1 MCFFGET
8 MRENWWVYRKELK
21 KVSFMAAPMA
31 ASTILQYGMQIVG
44 VMMVGHLGDE
54 LLLSGVSIAS
64 SFINVTGCSVL

>member
-1 MCFFGET
+1 
-8 MRENWWVYRKELK
+8 
-21 KVSFMAAPMA
+21 MA

-64 SFINVTGCSVL
+64 SFINVTGCSVLLLPSCEMVSFNMGHD